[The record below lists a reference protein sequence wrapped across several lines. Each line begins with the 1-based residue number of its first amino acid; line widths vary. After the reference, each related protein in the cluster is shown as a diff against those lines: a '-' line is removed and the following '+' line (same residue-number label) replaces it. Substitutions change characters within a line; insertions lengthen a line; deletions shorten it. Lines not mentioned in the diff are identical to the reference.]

1 MSKELYTLT
10 VKSDFA
16 AAHRLREYDG
26 NCERLHGHNWLVE
39 VSVTTGTLDAR
50 GMAVDFRV
58 IKTALN
64 EVLGQLDHAYL
75 NDVSPFSEINPSSE
89 NISRFIYDEVTG
101 RMPPTVRV
109 SSVVVWESTDA
120 RAEYS
125 RVD

>member
-1 MSKELYTLT
+1 MSQELYTLT

-89 NISRFIYDEVTG
+89 NISRFIFDEVTL
-101 RMPPTVRV
+101 RMPPAVRV
-109 SSVVVWESTDA
+109 SRVVVWESTDA

>member
-1 MSKELYTLT
+1 MSSGLYTLT

-39 VSVTTGTLDAR
+39 VSVSSETLDAS

-58 IKTALN
+58 IKEALH
-64 EVLGQLDHAYL
+64 EVLGILDHAYL
-75 NDVSPFSEINPSSE
+75 NDVPPFTELNPSSE
-89 NISRFIYDEVTG
+89 NIARHIFDEMETRIPVPVTVSRVT
-101 RMPPTVRV
+101 
-109 SSVVVWESTDA
+109 VWESPDA

-125 RVD
+125 RIP